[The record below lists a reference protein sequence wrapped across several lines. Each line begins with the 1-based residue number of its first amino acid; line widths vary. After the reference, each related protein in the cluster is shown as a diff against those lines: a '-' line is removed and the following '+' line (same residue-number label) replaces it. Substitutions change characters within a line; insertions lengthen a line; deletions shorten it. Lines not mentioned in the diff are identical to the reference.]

1 MAAMNDDVDVPR
13 ITVIGVCSVV
23 AVYVF
28 ITLTRVAFMQL
39 EDEQTQ
45 IKLIDSKPRTLVKY
59 QEEQHEKLGG
69 GYRWSDEKARTV
81 HLPIDIAM
89 AKVTQEL
96 ASSHKLDSA
105 PSHSDAV
112 DSGQGGLERRMLPSP
127 NATSDG
133 PKQEKARRVPTP

>member
-1 MAAMNDDVDVPR
+1 MAAMHDDVDVPR
-13 ITVIGVCSVV
+13 ITVIGVCTVF

-45 IKLIDSKPRTLVKY
+45 IKLIDSKPRSLTKY
-59 QEEQHEKLGG
+59 QEEQAQKLGG
-69 GYRWSDEKARTV
+69 GYRWNDEKARTV

-96 ASSHKLDSA
+96 ASSHKLGSVPGA
-105 PSHSDAV
+105 PHDAPRETTV
-112 DSGQGGLERRMLPSP
+112 IGVPTNQPQAPAEH
-127 NATSDG
+127 
-133 PKQEKARRVPTP
+133 PKKAKARAIPVP

>member
-13 ITVIGVCSVV
+13 ITVIGVCTVL

-45 IKLIDSKPRTLVKY
+45 IKLIDSKPRSLSKY
-59 QEEQHEKLGG
+59 QEEQAQKLGG
-69 GYRWSDEKARTV
+69 GYRWNDEKARTV

-96 ASSHKLDSA
+96 ASAHKLDSA
-105 PSHSDAV
+105 PVPHEAPAEKT
-112 DSGQGGLERRMLPSP
+112 QAPAELPKK
-127 NATSDG
+127 A
-133 PKQEKARRVPTP
+133 KARAIPVP